1 MMMTV
6 PSATDQAR
14 LRACSREDSR
24 DDDSRRPAPAPAG
37 LVPAWENARAMTD
50 QGKPAGLQPVP
61 GTARGRGR
69 IIVDL
74 SDVVDRGTRRR
85 AGVFRRALRREA
97 SRLRDPRRIA
107 AVVLLSLVFA
117 MILSGLIA
125 RGDAGGADAR
135 AYWAGRPDLAQR
147 RGPVPPDRP
156 VPAVRLRALDA
167 AALRALGA
175 PAVGRRLVRLA
186 GRDDPA
192 PALDDPLG
200 LPAATADDGGHRG
213 RPRLPVRGEPRHRQ
227 HQPAADADA
236 LGGAVHGSAA
246 GRAAVG
252 ARDLDEMGAGRVPAD
267 PARAR
272 ETVGPRLAGGLDRAQ
287 RR

>member
-1 MMMTV
+1 
-6 PSATDQAR
+6 
-14 LRACSREDSR
+14 
-24 DDDSRRPAPAPAG
+24 
-37 LVPAWENARAMTD
+37 MTD
-50 QGKPAGLQPVP
+50 QGEPAGLQPVP

-135 AYWAGRPDLAQR
+135 AYWAGVRIWLNGGDPYHPT
-147 RGPVPPDRP
+147 GP
-156 VPAVRLRALDA
+156 VPAVRLCALDA
-167 AALRALGA
+167 AALRAVGA
-175 PAVGRRLVRLA
+175 PAVGRRMVRVA

-200 LPAATADDGGHRG
+200 LPPAAADDGGHRG

-236 LGGAVHGSAA
+236 LGGAVHRSAA
-246 GRAAVG
+246 GRPAVG
-252 ARDLDEMGAGRVPAD
+252 ARDLDEMGAGRLPAD

-272 ETVGPRLAGGLDRAQ
+272 ETAGASSGWRSRSGSAS
-287 RR
+287 